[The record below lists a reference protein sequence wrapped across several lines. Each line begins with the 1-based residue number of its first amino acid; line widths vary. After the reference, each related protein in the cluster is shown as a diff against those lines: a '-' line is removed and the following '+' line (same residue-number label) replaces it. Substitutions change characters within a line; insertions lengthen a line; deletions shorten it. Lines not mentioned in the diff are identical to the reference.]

1 LQWRELS
8 AVEPAES
15 DKLYVVRAEQIHY
28 GDRSLAALHSGERAH
43 AASAGRIVGCPRH
56 RDIHANET
64 PEQPPALHGRP

>member
-1 LQWRELS
+1 
-8 AVEPAES
+8 
-15 DKLYVVRAEQIHY
+15 VVRAEQIHY
-28 GDRSLAALHSGERAH
+28 GDRSLAALHPGERAH